1 MKGER
6 LRGRNERIEVVGGV
20 EDDPIGESGAVER
33 RGGDGRGSFV
43 ISGDFS
49 SRWLLSRAP
58 RAGGNVN
65 VVGGS
70 DAWGTMASSF
80 NG

>member
-1 MKGER
+1 ME
-6 LRGRNERIEVVGGV
+6 IVGGV
-20 EDDPIGESGAVER
+20 DDDSVGESGAVER

-43 ISGDFS
+43 MRGYCFSG
-49 SRWLLSRAP
+49 WLLCGS
-58 RAGGNVN
+58 VN

-70 DAWGTMASSF
+70 DAWGTMASSL

>member
-6 LRGRNERIEVVGGV
+6 LRGRIGRIEVVGGV
-20 EDDPIGESGAVER
+20 EDGSVGESGAVER
-33 RGGDGRGSFV
+33 RGGDGRGGLAM
-43 ISGDFS
+43 SGDFS
-49 SRWLLSRAP
+49 SGWLLSRAS
-58 RAGGNVN
+58 RAGGNVK

-70 DAWGTMASSF
+70 DAWGAIASSF